1 MSERLIKT
9 PIRYYVDN
17 IMERVKK
24 EENMRLLT
32 KKKKNEALKR
42 MLANAIIARDAV
54 MKFNDIDKKSD
65 ACYHISNNLAEAAY
79 AIGGKDAMIA
89 IGKAYVDY
97 INKKDK
103 K

>member
-1 MSERLIKT
+1 
-9 PIRYYVDN
+9 
-17 IMERVKK
+17 
-24 EENMRLLT
+24 MRLLT

-42 MLANAIIARDAV
+42 MLANAIIAWDSV

-65 ACYHISNNLAEAAY
+65 AYYHISNNLAEAAY

-89 IGKAYVDY
+89 IGEAYVDY

-103 K
+103 Q